1 MKRRACI
8 LAVMAAVGML
18 CSACR
23 SPRGDAESAYLPLS
37 EIQPEFGTLIA
48 TGNQPTRDQGGTG
61 DRIGLF
67 RDSAGF
73 VWGLPISVSGDGTVR
88 ACAPM
93 TLRGRNVTDDLPAGA
108 TIVGSTNA
116 PTGWRGGTGNSNSS
130 FETRGVR
137 SDRESYTAERLTAR
151 PSADR
156 ARFIITGSP
165 RLRRAHK
172 SPRREKYDVGN

>member
-116 PTGWRGGTGNSNSS
+116 PTGWQGGTGVLELVFRDAGGSI
-130 FETRGVR
+130 R
-137 SDRESYTAERLTAR
+137 SRKLHGGALDGKAKCGSRPLHYYRLATIAAR
-151 PSADR
+151 P
-156 ARFIITGSP
+156 
-165 RLRRAHK
+165 
-172 SPRREKYDVGN
+172 